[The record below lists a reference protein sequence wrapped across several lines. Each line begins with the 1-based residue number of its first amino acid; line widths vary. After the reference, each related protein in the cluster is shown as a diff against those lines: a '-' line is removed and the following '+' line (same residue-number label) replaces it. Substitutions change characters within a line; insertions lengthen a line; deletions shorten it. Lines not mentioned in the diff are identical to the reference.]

1 MFSIKKLSPPLPKIT
16 CFSGFF
22 SIGSEVSLL
31 SFFSFDFFLFWYDLN
46 HIFFQWFKI

>member
-1 MFSIKKLSPPLPKIT
+1 MEMSLLVEVVDDRRMVLESFN
-16 CFSGFF
+16 